1 MERPC
6 HHPQHNMPISITP
19 FSLIETR
26 LHNLTQ
32 DPKTKTMPK
41 MFQPSIHNI
50 LPILAIIT
58 PGLSH
63 NEHEL
68 FNLSYPRLR
77 ERTSVVS
84 SLVVFVFLFGA
95 REPSRVLDRL
105 TFFFS
110 IIS

>member
-1 MERPC
+1 
-6 HHPQHNMPISITP
+6 
-19 FSLIETR
+19 
-26 LHNLTQ
+26 
-32 DPKTKTMPK
+32 

-63 NEHEL
+63 NEYEL

-84 SLVVFVFLFGA
+84 RLVERLVVFDADQSFLFGA
-95 REPSRVLDRL
+95 REPSRDFRSTDVL
-105 TFFFS
+105 FFDDFLVTVS
-110 IIS
+110 ASYFELNTWN

>member
-1 MERPC
+1 
-6 HHPQHNMPISITP
+6 MPISIAP

-84 SLVVFVFLFGA
+84 RLVVFDTDQSFCLAHVNLHLF
-95 REPSRVLDRL
+95 LDRL

>member
-84 SLVVFVFLFGA
+84 SLVVFDTDQSFCLAHVNLHVF
-95 REPSRVLDRL
+95 
-105 TFFFS
+105 
-110 IIS
+110 